1 MKCEMDGCERD
12 AKHLVNDVRMTSPLR
27 LCHTCLLQN
36 IKALGEQFPAKA
48 EEYAKKAP
56 VIDIS
61 TRKVIGMKWA
71 IRYATTKTQNSFNSN
86 LNNATKTGPVA
97 SDSIGS
103 HLTQMYNIVWPE
115 GPKTMMSDITN
126 AAKILT
132 NPEKRQNAKQ
142 MLKTTPGVAGVY
154 VKDKINK
161 AKNVIKGLT
170 PEGLDPDTGL
180 LPPLDPPSDDTDGIT
195 DVY

>member
-132 NPEKRQNAKQ
+132 NPEKRQNTKQ

>member
-1 MKCEMDGCERD
+1 MTCKLGHID
-12 AKHLVNDVRMTSPLR
+12 AKIGCTDCINQAMNIITP
-27 LCHTCLLQN
+27 LLQTGH
-36 IKALGEQFPAKA
+36 IPHFKIFRSKPSEKTQ
-48 EEYAKKAP
+48 EENSNTP
-56 VIDIS
+56 VQG
-61 TRKVIGMKWA
+61 TVGMKWA
-71 IRYATTKTQNSFNSN
+71 IRYSATKTQNNFNSNLNNN

-132 NPEKRQNAKQ
+132 DPKKRQNTKQ

>member
-12 AKHLVNDVRMTSPLR
+12 AKHLVNDVRMTSPL
-27 LCHTCLLQN
+27 
-36 IKALGEQFPAKA
+36 PAKA

-103 HLTQMYNIVWPE
+103 HLTQMYNIIWPE